1 MIEESKKD
9 NRKSRNF
16 RISHCGNFP
25 HYSLNKVSFNNR
37 NLIYLVSVG
46 KEKFEYKWVERFVNF
61 GREIKPK
68 KIFIIVADT
77 LQRFNIEVDENLSP
91 RQAFHKATQRGNE
104 WVNKYQPLFSNLKQS
119 NIDYE
124 FIHWETLKKDTDFEY
139 FFHQIKK
146 LEEKD
151 SNFKEALTISSK
163 EYTNRPS
170 RINSDGIYQKAE
182 ENSRQFLI
190 EECAV
195 FQVLAKEKDN
205 LAIVY
210 PGAVTN
216 ILAYA
221 IKHINENHRDK
232 ENTFHWLDLKPTKIN
247 KKRKHAEPHKEP
259 KVKEVSKPL
268 LFRSTSLNEAHLP
281 TYKSEQDLDKKAT
294 FFRRPSL
301 CSSNEKPSKYLR
313 I

>member
-1 MIEESKKD
+1 MIETSKKD
-9 NRKSRNF
+9 NRKFRNF

-25 HYSLNKVSFNNR
+25 DYSLNEAPFCNR

-61 GREIKPK
+61 VREVKPK
-68 KIFIIVADT
+68 KIFIVVADT
-77 LQRFNIEVDENLSP
+77 LQRYNIEVDENINP
-91 RQAFHKATQRGNE
+91 TQAFHESTKRGNE
-104 WVNKYQPLFSNLKQS
+104 WVSKYKPLFSNLKKS
-119 NIDYE
+119 DIDYE
-124 FIHWETLKKDTDFEY
+124 FVHWETLKKDEDFEHY
-139 FFHQIKK
+139 FHKIKK
-146 LEEKD
+146 LDKED
-151 SNFKEALTISSK
+151 SLFKAALAISSN

-170 RINSDGIYQKAE
+170 RIISEEIYQKAE

-195 FQVLAKEKDN
+195 FQVLAKDKDN

-221 IKHINENHRDK
+221 IKHINENHRDEK
-232 ENTFHWLDLKPTKIN
+232 NTFHWLDLKPTKIN
-247 KKRKHAEPHKEP
+247 KKRKHTEPQ
-259 KVKEVSKPL
+259 VKEISKPP
-268 LFRSTSLNEAHLP
+268 LFRSFSLNEAQLP
-281 TYKSEQDLDKKAT
+281 IYQTHQDLDKKAT

-301 CSSNEKPSKYLR
+301 NSYLSNEKLSKYFR